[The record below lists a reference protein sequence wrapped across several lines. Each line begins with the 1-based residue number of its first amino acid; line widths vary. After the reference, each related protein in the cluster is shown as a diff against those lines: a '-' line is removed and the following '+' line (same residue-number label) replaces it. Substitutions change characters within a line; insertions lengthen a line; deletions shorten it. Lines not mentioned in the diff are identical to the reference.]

1 MSDAPIAVI
10 GPGAIGGLMAALM
23 QRAGHDVTVVAREPT
38 ATHIAEHGLDVVTD
52 LFGAW
57 HAPLLAST
65 TVPHGAR
72 VLVAVKA
79 DGVAAAAD
87 LLRDAAP
94 TEVIALLNGVE
105 HMDRLRTAA
114 AGARVFGATIA
125 GQTRRTPVGGP
136 GPATVTHSFNLLTIV
151 VPDAAEDLGLT
162 AALRDT
168 GAVLNTGGTE
178 TEVLWKK
185 LRFLAALSLLTST
198 WKVGIREALDRDPG
212 LTAGLLG
219 EIAAVASAEGV
230 PSTGEDLRLLLADLP
245 PGTVGSLE
253 ADLSAGRPGELDAI
267 GGAILRAGQRRGIVM
282 PVLTATVDRLA
293 ASVGRPSQP

>member
-1 MSDAPIAVI
+1 MTGAPIAVI

-38 ATHIAEHGLDVVTD
+38 ASHINEHGLDVVTD
-52 LFGAW
+52 IFGAW
-57 HAPLLAST
+57 HAPLPAST
-65 TVPHGAR
+65 TVPWGAR

-94 TEVIALLNGVE
+94 TEVVALLNGVE
-105 HMDRLRTAA
+105 HMDRLRAA
-114 AGARVFGATIA
+114 APEARVYGATVA

-136 GPATVTHSFNLLTIV
+136 RPATVTHSFNLLTIV
-151 VPDAAEDLGLT
+151 VPDAAEGLGLT

-168 GAVLNTGGTE
+168 GAHLTTGGTE
-178 TEVLWKK
+178 AEVLWKK
-185 LRFLAALSLLTST
+185 LRFLAGLSLLTSI
-198 WKVGIREALDRDPG
+198 WKVRIGEALDRDPE
-212 LTAGLLG
+212 LTAGLLR

-230 PSTGEDLRLLLADLP
+230 PSTGDELRELLAGLP
-245 PGTVGSLE
+245 PQTVGSLE

-267 GGAILRAGQRRGIVM
+267 GGAILRAGQRHGVVM
-282 PVLTATVDRLA
+282 PVLTSTVDRLA
-293 ASVGRPSQP
+293 ASVSFEA